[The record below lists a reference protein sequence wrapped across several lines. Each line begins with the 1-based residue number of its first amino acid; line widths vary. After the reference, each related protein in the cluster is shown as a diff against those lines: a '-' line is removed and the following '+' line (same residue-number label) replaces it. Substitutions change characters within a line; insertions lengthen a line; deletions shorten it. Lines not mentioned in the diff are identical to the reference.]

1 MEHREHTKATVLDME
16 AQRDAGQ
23 AMRDGAGPA
32 RGRCRGASGL
42 TGGEHGGFTS
52 NLLQLLN
59 EQGVHLPL
67 QGPSLPAGTL
77 GTAGGPLGAARAAG
91 VRGHGAAAARP
102 RLPGPGALGGPSASP
117 RGSVGSPQ
125 RVLPGTGLL
134 ADGRVPTL
142 WPRAGQL
149 PPAQALGILT
159 GTGAHHTLH
168 AGGSHPGRP
177 GACGHPR
184 GPLLL
189 WTPLCRRLT
198 SGAAAAWLLPGWGLR
213 GGARAGRCHIASLP
227 LRARV
232 LQAQDQLW
240 EGLVAWLLTLGR
252 GTGCAPQEPLA
263 NGGPGQGPPSSM
275 TVQGAGLWASEEQ
288 AF

>member
-32 RGRCRGASGL
+32 QGRCQPASGL

-67 QGPSLPAGTL
+67 QGPCLPAGTL
-77 GTAGGPLGAARAAG
+77 GPAGGPLGAARAAG
-91 VRGHGAAAARP
+91 VRGHGATAARP
-102 RLPGPGALGGPSASP
+102 GMPGPGALGGPSASP
-117 RGSVGSPQ
+117 RGSVGGPQ

-142 WPRAGQL
+142 GPRAGQ
-149 PPAQALGILT
+149 PPPVQALNILA

-168 AGGSHPGRP
+168 AGGGHPSRP
-177 GACGHPR
+177 GAHRHPR

-189 WTPLCRRLT
+189 WTPLRWRLT

-213 GGARAGRCHIASLP
+213 DGARAGGCHIASLP
-227 LRARV
+227 LRAGV

-240 EGLVAWLLTLGR
+240 EGLAAWLLTLGR
-252 GTGCAPQEPLA
+252 GAGRAPQEPLA

>member
-149 PPAQALGILT
+149 PSSTVSPEEAKSPED
-159 GTGAHHTLH
+159 H
-168 AGGSHPGRP
+168 AR
-177 GACGHPR
+177 
-184 GPLLL
+184 
-189 WTPLCRRLT
+189 
-198 SGAAAAWLLPGWGLR
+198 
-213 GGARAGRCHIASLP
+213 ASLP
-227 LRARV
+227 PC
-232 LQAQDQLW
+232 AQHP
-240 EGLVAWLLTLGR
+240 ALGWVR
-252 GTGCAPQEPLA
+252 ER
-263 NGGPGQGPPSSM
+263 PPR
-275 TVQGAGLWASEEQ
+275 AGLRDTGP
-288 AF
+288 